1 MTFTNKILWYSLI
14 VAHLRL
20 IDTHIHTDSISLS
33 CPSRDS
39 PIGPC
44 HLKKNE
50 EDREVWK
57 CCLDPA
63 IMPTVKSLVCVCV
76 WITFCLPACLL
87 AQIVRPSCLSACVC
101 ACVLTVSSFAKETS
115 LWRPPARR
123 HSSPRCQNV
132 VSSKQSDDIPSV
144 IQTARTESHRI

>member
-33 CPSRDS
+33 CPSLDS

-76 WITFCLPACLL
+76 DNFLSPGLSARTNCP
-87 AQIVRPSCLSACVC
+87 PSCLSACVC